1 MSFALLLAATAA
13 IVAPPAPSPAPSIDY
28 AKMVDEAIDG
38 GRMIQAEAMLG
49 QWRMAPQPQDLPVM
63 EIATARIALANGRT
77 AEAETRF
84 AAISQGG
91 STNCRVDEGLGVA
104 RLRLGRARDALAPLQ
119 RAVDNCGD
127 RWRAWNALG
136 VAYDAAGSW
145 ALSAAAYERAFQLT
159 DRPAQILNNY
169 GMSLMAQGQPDRAA
183 AIFDKARELTPEDS
197 RLIANAD
204 AAYVMSG
211 RDIQRR
217 PADDADRWA
226 RRLGDAGRVALRSG
240 DMVKAQA
247 YLSRAM
253 TESESFQSDAASA
266 LATMGSAKP

>member
-1 MSFALLLAATAA
+1 MSFVLLLAATAA
-13 IVAPPAPSPAPSIDY
+13 IVAPPAPTPLPSIDY

-49 QWRMAPQPQDLPVM
+49 QWRIAPQPQDLPVM

-77 AEAETRF
+77 AEAETRL
-84 AAISQGG
+84 AAISGGG
-91 STNCRVDEGLGVA
+91 STDCRVDEGLGLA
-104 RLRLGRARDALAPLQ
+104 RLRLGHAQDALAALQ
-119 RAVDNCGD
+119 RAVDSCGD

-169 GMSLMAQGQPDRAA
+169 GMSLMAQGQADRAA
-183 AIFDKARELTPEDS
+183 AIFDKARELAPEDS

-253 TESESFQSDAASA
+253 TESESFQPDAAAA